1 MLLAKKILRNK
12 PIWQYIIFSYNEN
25 DIETAKQIA
34 KKEGIIL
41 KLLLSTRFDYKDDPL
56 KPKNKQFYVEN

>member
-1 MLLAKKILRNK
+1 MFKQVKSRLLTK
-12 PIWQYIIFSYNEN
+12 WFVEWVHNEN

-34 KKEGIIL
+34 KKEGLIL
-41 KLLLSTRFDYKDDPL
+41 RLMLSNRFERKNDLL

>member
-1 MLLAKKILRNK
+1 MLLAKKILYKK
-12 PIWQYIIFSYNEN
+12 PIWQYIVFSYNEN

-34 KKEGIIL
+34 KKEGLIFR
-41 KLLLSTRFDYKDDPL
+41 LLLSKRFDYKDDQL

>member
-1 MLLAKKILRNK
+1 MLLAKKILYKK

-34 KKEGIIL
+34 KKEGLIL
-41 KLLLSTRFDYKDDPL
+41 RLMLSNRFERNNDSL